1 MSIPGDYHFALYKG
15 YIGDICSVDNL
26 EVLRP
31 IQNLGEAVEWHQFG
45 GVMELRLVDGVWDT
59 YFAANQPKWSDIV
72 RMQSLVA
79 EVYAECDVQLGPNSG
94 DIEGGRLIQ
103 R

>member
-1 MSIPGDYHFALYKG
+1 
-15 YIGDICSVDNL
+15 
-26 EVLRP
+26 
-31 IQNLGEAVEWHQFG
+31 
-45 GVMELRLVDGVWDT
+45 MELRLVDGVWDT